1 MNIDSEGDSLMR
13 ISQLNLLI
21 ALEKYG
27 SISKTAKE
35 LFVSQPYLSANIKEL
50 ENELGFQ
57 VLERTNKGV
66 RFTLQGEVVLEKA
79 RAIVSEMDAIYK
91 LRSDA
96 ASKGL
101 VRRLRVVGAPFF
113 CNTILS
119 GALAMVAQTIED
131 FEFDLRHAN
140 GGDITRLFSL
150 GEADVGLVLTAESN
164 EIGFM
169 GEIQKND
176 LKYFTLYTA
185 DLGHLVRKDH
195 PLCALDT
202 VSLADILCYPQIF
215 QYSSLLDFTLS
226 DYKRRGYMGKPMIIE
241 NVAVLLRYLTVSN
254 AVTPFIEQV
263 LRTSSYEADRLTV
276 LYPSDYVMPCRVLC
290 VYTKEMAAFV
300 ENHFLDAL
308 AAVCRPYQS

>member
-1 MNIDSEGDSLMR
+1 MR

-21 ALEKYG
+21 ALEKHG

-35 LFVSQPYLSANIKEL
+35 LFVSQPYLSANIREL

-57 VLERTNKGV
+57 ILERTNKGV

-79 RAIVSEMDAIYK
+79 RAIAGEMEAIYK

-113 CNTILS
+113 CNTILRD
-119 GALAMVAQTIED
+119 ALAMVTQSIED

-140 GGDITRLFSL
+140 GGDIMRLFSL
-150 GEADVGLVLTAESN
+150 GEADVGLVLTAENN
-164 EIGFM
+164 ELGFL
-169 GEIQKND
+169 GEIKKND

-185 DLGHLVRKDH
+185 SLGHLVRKDH
-195 PLCALDT
+195 PLCALEN
-202 VSLADILCYPQIF
+202 VQLSDIMCYPQVF
-215 QYSSLLDFTLS
+215 QYSSLLDFTLN
-226 DYKRRGYMGKPMIIE
+226 DYKRHGYTGKPMIIE
-241 NVAVLLRYLTVSN
+241 NIAVMLKYLSVSN

-263 LRTSSYEADRLTV
+263 LRTSSYDTSPLTV
-276 LYPSDYVMPCRVLC
+276 LYPDDYVIPCRVLC

-300 ENHFLDAL
+300 ENYFLDAL
-308 AAVCRPYQS
+308 ATVCQPYQA